1 MDTTFRYFFGLFRF
15 PTWLKKINW
24 AGTWAGLLIIEKA
37 ANVQR
42 KIVIDLQKA
51 WMTITQDYFKNT
63 RKSGSLEIK
72 YTKMKYGSRVLHI
85 TVKIKK
91 EYVKSTKYTK

>member
-42 KIVIDLQKA
+42 KTVIDLQKA

-72 YTKMKYGSRVLHI
+72 YTTMKYVSRVLHI
-85 TVKIKK
+85 TVKI
-91 EYVKSTKYTK
+91 

>member
-24 AGTWAGLLIIEKA
+24 AGTWAGLLIIEKV

-42 KIVIDLQKA
+42 KTVIDLQKA

-72 YTKMKYGSRVLHI
+72 YTTMKYGSRVLHI
-85 TVKIKK
+85 TVKI
-91 EYVKSTKYTK
+91 